1 MIPIALD
8 PSRVTIALAG
18 GGAPFRRRLDTLRAG
33 SARRLTLFRDEPR
46 QGFGEQPNASP
57 EAIDGLVVHHRLPRP
72 ADLAGLDVLWIS
84 GLALDIAAPLA
95 STARMHGVLVN
106 VEDQPDL
113 CDFHSVAEIRRGDL
127 LLTVSTGGRSPGLAA
142 RIRARLERQFSPAW
156 ATRVARIASLRQQW
170 REDGSSMAEVSAHTD
185 AVLKSAGWLT

>member
-8 PSRVTIALAG
+8 PGRITIALAG

-33 SARRLTLFRDEPR
+33 SARQLTLFCDEPR
-46 QGFGEQPNASP
+46 HGFGDQPNASP
-57 EAIDGLVVHHRLPRP
+57 EAIDRLVVHHRLPRP
-72 ADLAGLDVLWIS
+72 TDLAGLDVLWIA
-84 GLALDIAAPLA
+84 GLASNVAAPLA
-95 STARMHGVLVN
+95 TAARAHGVLVN

-170 REDGSSMAEVSAHTD
+170 REDGSSMAEVAAHTD